1 MFILAPYLD
10 LDKIAESGQCFRW
23 KKTGHRAYQI
33 SAFGK
38 TLNARHTAVPD
49 EVELDCSP
57 QDYYGTWARYFDL
70 EADYEQYERELKT
83 RSDTG
88 AYLLAAARA
97 AKGIRILKQEL
108 WETILSF
115 IISQNNNIP
124 RIKGCIERLCER
136 FGGFPGA
143 GTIAKHGPK
152 GLDGLGLGYRQDYII
167 DAAITYHGD
176 GDGSMER
183 ILRDPTPGE
192 AMSNIRKEQRQQEA
206 AERLALISRLIP
218 VMKQTAELAGFEV
231 VGRITLKDKETGK
244 EYR

>member
-108 WETILSF
+108 WALLLKWDLDSPVNFKPDGHTVHDYD
-115 IISQNNNIP
+115 
-124 RIKGCIERLCER
+124 RR
-136 FGGFPGA
+136 FQLEDDHFLTPGD
-143 GTIAKHGPK
+143 TKFRWNM
-152 GLDGLGLGYRQDYII
+152 LDGDLQKSL
-167 DAAITYHGD
+167 
-176 GDGSMER
+176 
-183 ILRDPTPGE
+183 
-192 AMSNIRKEQRQQEA
+192 
-206 AERLALISRLIP
+206 
-218 VMKQTAELAGFEV
+218 F
-231 VGRITLKDKETGK
+231 
-244 EYR
+244 